1 MTVPNRISMLGHAT
15 GYFTLDGL
23 PTERTER
30 AVNYLLDR
38 TRGGAG
44 LLITGPPHVLPLNSA
59 APLDFCSRLC
69 G

>member
-23 PTERTER
+23 PTER
-30 AVNYLLDR
+30 AVDYLLAR

-44 LLITGPPHVLPLNSA
+44 LLMTGPHHVLPLNSA
-59 APLDFCSRLC
+59 GPPDFCSRLC